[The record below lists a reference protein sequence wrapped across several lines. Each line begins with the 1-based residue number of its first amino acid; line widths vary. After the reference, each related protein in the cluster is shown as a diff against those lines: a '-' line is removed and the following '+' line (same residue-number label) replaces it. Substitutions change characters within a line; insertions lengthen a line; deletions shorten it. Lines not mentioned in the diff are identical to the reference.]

1 MIELREANQANAEIW
16 HEMISRELFDL
27 PLSEAREILCVDEQ
41 VKTLEMVKAG
51 KAVGFI
57 ALDPARAEVLWVFV
71 RQEERNKGWATEAVD
86 ELIKT
91 HRTVSFQGAPRGWVE
106 SWAQRYEVDGL
117 EGNEPFIDVTVT
129 RCLGQT

>member
-16 HEMISRELFDL
+16 HAMISRELFDL
-27 PLSEAREILCVDEQ
+27 PLSEARDILLVDEQ
-41 VKTLEMVKAG
+41 VKTLELVKDG

-57 ALDPARAEVLWVFV
+57 ALNPVRAEVLWVFV
-71 RQEERNKGWATEAVD
+71 RQEDRNKGWATEAVD

-91 HRTVSFQGAPRGWVE
+91 HRTVSLQLAPRGWVE

-129 RCLGQT
+129 RCLGQK

>member
-16 HEMISRELFDL
+16 HAMISRELFDL
-27 PLSEAREILCVDEQ
+27 PLSEARDILLVDEQ
-41 VKTLEMVKAG
+41 VKTLELVKDG

-57 ALDPARAEVLWVFV
+57 ALNPVRAEVLWVFV
-71 RQEERNKGWATEAVD
+71 RQEDRNKGWATEAVD

-91 HRTVSFQGAPRGWVE
+91 HRTVSLQLAPRGWVE

>member
-16 HEMISRELFDL
+16 HAMMSRELFDL
-27 PLSEAREILCVDEQ
+27 PLSEARDILLVDEQ
-41 VKTLEMVKAG
+41 VKTLELVKDG

-57 ALDPARAEVLWVFV
+57 ALDPVRAEVLWVFV
-71 RQEERNKGWATEAVD
+71 RQEDRNKGWATEAVD

>member
-16 HEMISRELFDL
+16 HAMISRELFDL
-27 PLSEAREILCVDEQ
+27 PLSEARDTLLVDEQ
-41 VKTLEMVKAG
+41 VTTLELVKDG

-57 ALDPARAEVLWVFV
+57 ALDPVRADVLWVFV
-71 RQEERNKGWATEAVD
+71 RQEDRKKGWATEAVD
-86 ELIKT
+86 ELIKI

-129 RCLGQT
+129 RCLGQK

>member
-1 MIELREANQANAEIW
+1 
-16 HEMISRELFDL
+16 
-27 PLSEAREILCVDEQ
+27 LCVDEP
-41 VKTLEMVKAG
+41 VKTLELVKDG

-57 ALDPARAEVLWVFV
+57 ALNPVRAEVLWVFV
-71 RQEERNKGWATEAVD
+71 RQEERGKGWATEAVD
-86 ELIKT
+86 ELIKI

-117 EGNEPFIDVTVT
+117 EGSEPFIDVTVT

>member
-16 HEMISRELFDL
+16 HAMISRELFDL
-27 PLSEAREILCVDEQ
+27 PLSEARDTLLVDEP
-41 VKTLEMVKAG
+41 VKTLELVKDG

-57 ALDPARAEVLWVFV
+57 ALDPVRAEVMWVFV
-71 RQEERNKGWATEAVD
+71 RQEDRNKGWATEAVD
-86 ELIKT
+86 ELIKI

>member
-27 PLSEAREILCVDEQ
+27 PLSEARDILLVDEQ
-41 VKTLEMVKAG
+41 VKTLELVKDG

-57 ALDPARAEVLWVFV
+57 ALNPVRAEVLWVFV
-71 RQEERNKGWATEAVD
+71 RQEDRNKGWATEAVD

-129 RCLGQT
+129 RCLGQK